1 MDDVHLKPRLTAV
14 LLADVVG
21 YSRLMSADEEG
32 THLRLTDYVQNLI
45 DPAVAKHRGRLIRS
59 MGDGML
65 VEFDRAPSTCQVG
78 LVGYRRLAVGIG
90 VYCQPTLQISAQIW
104 NFWVLEALRSAAV
117 T

>member
-1 MDDVHLKPRLTAV
+1 MDDVHLKRRLTAV

-65 VEFDRAPSTCQVG
+65 VEFDSAVDAVRCGIESSVVWPSANVVIMTSGYSYVLALT
-78 LVGYRRLAVGIG
+78 LV
-90 VYCQPTLQISAQIW
+90 T
-104 NFWVLEALRSAAV
+104 
-117 T
+117 